1 MGASQNTSPRQN
13 SSPRAAVVDERADL
27 GFLQQWLT
35 SARTLH
41 RVVGAG
47 DCPDSV
53 LVGRQWLDELV
64 MPSRQPAAS
73 LVSHEVGLS
82 SSSAATLQSSALSH
96 GLPLEHPEVQTAV
109 VRRFAAEARRFHL
122 AQLELYAATLG
133 LESCQLLN
141 IGHASGFTAMLIF
154 FDARCK
160 TLLRSSSAGRRPDR
174 GRSYAKGAADA
185 RKAVAQDMV
194 HQEVLLRLTG
204 FDRADQR
211 RDTAAE
217 YELRLADVRADIA
230 DQHPDESWPCMRTV
244 VGHHNKHHRAAGPSP
259 AQMMRA
265 LRSEFPS
272 GFEGASAWR
281 AECLRL
287 SRVAFAA
294 TADAAV
300 TRHVS
305 PLSRAIVDRNFK
317 SFGVTGI
324 GLSVP

>member
-1 MGASQNTSPRQN
+1 MFN
-13 SSPRAAVVDERADL
+13 D
-27 GFLQQWLT
+27 
-35 SARTLH
+35 
-41 RVVGAG
+41 
-47 DCPDSV
+47 
-53 LVGRQWLDELV
+53 
-64 MPSRQPAAS
+64 
-73 LVSHEVGLS
+73 
-82 SSSAATLQSSALSH
+82 
-96 GLPLEHPEVQTAV
+96 
-109 VRRFAAEARRFHL
+109 
-122 AQLELYAATLG
+122 
-133 LESCQLLN
+133 
-141 IGHASGFTAMLIF
+141 ASGFTAMLIF

-185 RKAVAQDMV
+185 RKAVAEDMV
-194 HQEVLLRLTG
+194 RQEVLLRSTG
-204 FDRADQR
+204 FDRAGQR

-244 VGHHNKHHRAAGPSP
+244 VGHHNKHRRAAGPSP

-265 LRSEFPS
+265 MRSEFPS

-305 PLSRAIVDRNFK
+305 PLSRAIVDRNFYNNK
-317 SFGVTGI
+317 VGI
-324 GLSVP
+324 IGADPIPSQHCKRLAARRANASGHVDIYGAGTAGLLLRPVLYSG